1 MMRGDTT
8 PLVEGTKEQAVPSD
22 TSFRES
28 FESLSGNGGSASLYL
43 RDSSCNFARNARRH
57 DDIVTFRRGVLP
69 ISIKH
74 VTPMLALSA
83 IYLYYNLDEL
93 LSFNLSPNVL
103 HYFIHMRHQP
113 DL

>member
-1 MMRGDTT
+1 M
-8 PLVEGTKEQAVPSD
+8 
-22 TSFRES
+22 
-28 FESLSGNGGSASLYL
+28 
-43 RDSSCNFARNARRH
+43 
-57 DDIVTFRRGVLP
+57 TFRRGVLP

-74 VTPMLALSA
+74 ITLMLTLSV

-103 HYFIHMRHQP
+103 HYFTHMRHQP